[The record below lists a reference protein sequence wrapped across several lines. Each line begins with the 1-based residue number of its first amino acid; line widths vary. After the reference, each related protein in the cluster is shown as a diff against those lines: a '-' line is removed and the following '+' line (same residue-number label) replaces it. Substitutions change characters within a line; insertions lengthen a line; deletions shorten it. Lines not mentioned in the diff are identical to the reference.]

1 MKINGRDIYFDVDI
15 QGYIEIRE
23 YKKFDTYEKREK
35 EVLETKVVTKEHI
48 KRELANQIL
57 LSCNSCDLQAK
68 QAIFLEKFKSKMKTL
83 FLTDIESVRLM
94 FEPYRPKMWLEDGY
108 SCVNLFRPSLLW
120 QKAIDE
126 RKKAKKEDKL
136 YKNGDI
142 DFLAKYPHIQALF
155 FNLLQNNYDRL
166 NYFLNWLATA
176 LVTLRKNGTAI
187 VLKGTQGTGKGV
199 LYEQIIQPIVGEKY
213 TYTFGNHD
221 LKSNFNKNL
230 QNKLFVVGNEI
241 KGDFRDGNNMYE
253 TLKMWVTDKD
263 LRIEIKGK
271 DAFQV
276 VNYFNLLIF
285 SNNETPLQIQAT
297 DRRYTVF
304 QTSNRKL
311 IEVATEDFKYTGTG
325 EFIDGIRAELED
337 FTIDLFKYDYK
348 ISKARI
354 PMVTPEKIRIYI
366 ASVKKSEIFADAV
379 RNKDY
384 EYFQNTIVEY
394 AEAMDDMQFL
404 KICKTSRVPI
414 IYKDIPSNEK
424 IIDKDLVFQEVL
436 TDFIIELQDGIVKNS
451 SLMFIFLIAT
461 GENPDSVQKIGT
473 ALTALF
479 DKAFQKRINDKVI
492 RYRKIGTEEEFPF

>member
-1 MKINGRDIYFDVDI
+1 MKINGRDIYYDVDI
-15 QGYIEIRE
+15 QGYVEIRE
-23 YKKFDTYEKREK
+23 YKKFDAYEKREK

-48 KRELANQIL
+48 KRELAKGMLVDRDGFELETKAL
-57 LSCNSCDLQAK
+57 LSDIK
-68 QAIFLEKFKSKMKTL
+68 EKMKTL
-83 FLTDIESVRLM
+83 FLVDIESVRLM
-94 FEPYRPKMWLEDGY
+94 FEPYRPKIWEEDGY
-108 SCVNLFRPSLLW
+108 SCVNLFRPSSLW
-120 QKAIDE
+120 QKAINE
-126 RKKAKKEDKL
+126 REKAKKEDKL

-142 DFLAKYPHIQALF
+142 AFLSKYPHIQALF
-155 FNLLQNNYDRL
+155 FNLLQNDYSRL
-166 NYFLNWLATA
+166 EYFINWLAAA

-199 LYEQIIQPIVGEKY
+199 LYEQIIQHIIGEKF
-213 TYTFGNHD
+213 TYTFSNHD

-276 VNYFNLLIF
+276 TNYFNLLIF

-304 QTSNRKL
+304 STSNRKL
-311 IEVATEDFKYTGTG
+311 IEVAKEDFKYESTV
-325 EFIDGIRAELED
+325 EFINGIREELEN
-337 FTIDLFKYDYK
+337 FAIDLFKYDFK
-348 ISKARI
+348 LSKARV
-354 PMVTPEKIRIYI
+354 PLPTSEKTRIYI
-366 ASVKKSEIFADAV
+366 ASVKKSEIFAEAV
-379 RNKDY
+379 RSKDY
-384 EYFQNTIVEY
+384 DYFQNTIAEY
-394 AEAMDDMQFL
+394 AEAMDDMQFS
-404 KICKTSRVPI
+404 KICKTSRVPV

-436 TDFIIELQDGIVKNS
+436 TDFIIELQDGIVKNNN
-451 SLMFIFLIAT
+451 LMFMYLIAT
-461 GENPDSVQKIGT
+461 GENPDSVQKVGT

-479 DKAFQKRINDKVI
+479 DKAFQKKIDNKVV
-492 RYRKIGTEEEFPF
+492 RFRKVGTEEEFPF